1 MNTSIS
7 SLKYAF
13 VQNYN
18 IVIAVESGREKT
30 NKCSIH
36 CKNNHSLSMRLFQV

>member
-18 IVIAVESGREKT
+18 IAIAGESVGEKI
-30 NKCSIH
+30 NKCSIR
-36 CKNNHSLSMRLFQV
+36 CKNNHSLSMSLFQV

>member
-1 MNTSIS
+1 MFEGFEKKVQSLMNTSIS

-18 IVIAVESGREKT
+18 IAIVGESGREK
-30 NKCSIH
+30 NK
-36 CKNNHSLSMRLFQV
+36 